1 MATAG
6 KKKGSS
12 KTGGRKKGA
21 PNKSTQTV
29 MDQLAALNCDPIE
42 GMATIAKLSMAAEDY
57 ATALNAYKDLA
68 QFVAPKRKSI
78 EMTTHVTYEDR
89 LRSMSEDE
97 LNEELRGMEIDPANL
112 Q

>member
-1 MATAG
+1 MAG
-6 KKKGSS
+6 NNGN
-12 KTGGRKKGA
+12 GRKKGV
-21 PNKSTQTV
+21 PNKRTQGV
-29 MDQLAALNCDPIE
+29 IDQLEALDCDPIE
-42 GMATIAKLSMAAEDY
+42 GIATIARESMAAGDHLV
-57 ATALNAYKDLA
+57 ALNAYKELA
-68 QFVAPKRKSI
+68 QYVAPKRKSI

>member
-1 MATAG
+1 MAG
-6 KKKGSS
+6 NNGN
-12 KTGGRKKGA
+12 GRKKGV
-21 PNKSTQTV
+21 PNKRTQGV
-29 MDQLAALNCDPIE
+29 IDQLETLGCDPIE
-42 GMATIAKLSMAAEDY
+42 GIATIAKLSMAAEDY
-57 ATALNAYKDLA
+57 ATALNAFKDLA
-68 QFVAPKRKSI
+68 QYVAPKRKSI

>member
-1 MATAG
+1 MAG
-6 KKKGSS
+6 NNGN
-12 KTGGRKKGA
+12 GRKKGV
-21 PNKSTQTV
+21 PNKRTQGV
-29 MDQLAALNCDPIE
+29 IDQLEALGCDPIE
-42 GMATIAKLSMAAEDY
+42 GIATIAKLSMAAEDY
-57 ATALNAYKDLA
+57 ATALNAFKDLA
-68 QFVAPKRKSI
+68 QYVAPKRKSI